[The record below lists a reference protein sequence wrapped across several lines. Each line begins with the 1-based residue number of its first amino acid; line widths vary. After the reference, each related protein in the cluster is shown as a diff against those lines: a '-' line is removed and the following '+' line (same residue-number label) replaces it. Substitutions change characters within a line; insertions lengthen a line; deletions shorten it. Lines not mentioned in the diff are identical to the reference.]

1 MYESWGDLFSVFTDS
16 AGSKKWHEIR
26 GLADRIYV
34 QCRSYDMNMNRIMD
48 ALMLNMTLM
57 LKGDTAQATK
67 ILREVGICPWAVI
80 PEDMNPVAVQL
91 RVPIEEAQNVMRQI
105 MGDADSGIG
114 AYKVSNDSQGP
125 AKTLGERQLDAA
137 ESAKLS
143 GVQVRRYN
151 EWQTIY
157 HRKVFRKMLG
167 TSSAEKD
174 KEVKKVFTDFMEEN
188 NVPREAYKLENI
200 TLVESN
206 MISGAGSPSF
216 KLMAAEKT
224 ISILNVTPVSE
235 GQQQAIDDYIAAL
248 NGRQNVRRY
257 RNDKKIDITEQ
268 TRVIAFE
275 NAGLADAYANPANFP
290 ISPKDSQMEHL
301 QGHFAAIVYNM
312 QIIPQLAQSD
322 KLDVAAELVKGTQN
336 IFTHLAQHA
345 MLIAQDPT
353 KAKTIGKQVMQGVAE
368 VKRQIDGMVAEV
380 GKMLEADSQQ
390 EGSGMSAED
399 IKLQKMQAMSQLEI
413 YTKKTLS
420 EISLS
425 AIAQKHQLRSEV
437 DEDKAATKLAE
448 QQIETRR
455 RLNEPEVAAQ

>member
-1 MYESWGDLFSVFTDS
+1 
-16 AGSKKWHEIR
+16 
-26 GLADRIYV
+26 
-34 QCRSYDMNMNRIMD
+34 
-48 ALMLNMTLM
+48 
-57 LKGDTAQATK
+57 
-67 ILREVGICPWAVI
+67 
-80 PEDMNPVAVQL
+80 
-91 RVPIEEAQNVMRQI
+91 
-105 MGDADSGIG
+105 
-114 AYKVSNDSQGP
+114 
-125 AKTLGERQLDAA
+125 
-137 ESAKLS
+137 
-143 GVQVRRYN
+143 
-151 EWQTIY
+151 
-157 HRKVFRKMLG
+157 
-167 TSSAEKD
+167 
-174 KEVKKVFTDFMEEN
+174 
-188 NVPREAYKLENI
+188 
-200 TLVESN
+200 
-206 MISGAGSPSF
+206 
-216 KLMAAEKT
+216 
-224 ISILNVTPVSE
+224 
-235 GQQQAIDDYIAAL
+235 
-248 NGRQNVRRY
+248 
-257 RNDKKIDITEQ
+257 
-268 TRVIAFE
+268 
-275 NAGLADAYANPANFP
+275 
-290 ISPKDSQMEHL
+290 MEHL